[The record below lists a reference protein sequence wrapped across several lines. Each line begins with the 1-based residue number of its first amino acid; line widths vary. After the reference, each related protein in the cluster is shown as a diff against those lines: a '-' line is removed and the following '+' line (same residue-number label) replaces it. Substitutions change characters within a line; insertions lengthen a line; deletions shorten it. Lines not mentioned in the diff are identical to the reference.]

1 MSGLATSH
9 PPLLVDA
16 AELAPFAAHAASLAL
31 LLPSPPVEA
40 TPWLLRLS
48 PLPGT
53 DDGEAAIGEGV
64 TNGVCAEALASTAA
78 SAALFSPR
86 GA

>member
-16 AELAPFAAHAASLAL
+16 AALAPFAAHAASLTL
-31 LLPSPPVEA
+31 LLTSPVEA